1 MRPQEGKS
9 AFQGL
14 VEAGI
19 ALSSELT
26 LDAVL
31 QRLVEAAA
39 ELTGARYAALG
50 VVDASGKELERF
62 ITHGIDPE
70 THAAI
75 GDLPR
80 GRGILGV
87 LIRDARP
94 LRLHDIA
101 EDDRSV
107 GFPPNHPPM
116 QTFLGVPVLL
126 RGIAYGNLYLTEKAG
141 GEDFTDEDEEVVM
154 LLASQ
159 AAVAIENARLYES
172 SREWARQL
180 ESLDE
185 ITNAMLSEIEPARL
199 LQLVV
204 DHMSGLLDARFVA
217 VLVGTGDGWLEIA
230 AAHGEDADDLVGE
243 RLAVDRSKSGRVFVE
258 GTPAR
263 IDSVLDDPDADP
275 ELMRR
280 LGGRA
285 GLWAP
290 LVVRDETIG
299 VLMALD
305 RRRADPRFTDADLR
319 LTQRFAARAAV
330 AVDLSRRVART
341 TVQRIVGG
349 QEQERRRLSR
359 ELHDETGQALTSILL
374 GLKAIEDTQGTD
386 RFPAALA
393 DLRELVVA
401 TLQDVRR
408 LAVELRP
415 KALDDFGLVPALE
428 RLTSAFAE
436 HTGIA
441 AHLES
446 RLPETRLPSEIETVL
461 YRVVQEALT
470 NVVKHAHAEN
480 VSVLLHARQG
490 RVAVVIEDDGRGF
503 TESDETTGHR
513 PSRHAR
519 AGRPRRRHGRGG
531 VERGNGYG
539 HDHRRRGAARMTRIL
554 IVDDHAVVRTGLR
567 LLLDAEDGLE
577 TIAEAGSARDA
588 VFEARKHKPDVIL
601 MDVVLPDRS
610 GIEAT
615 PDVLNEAPDAKV
627 LVLSMEDDPSYV
639 REAFAAGASGY
650 VLKEAADTELVT
662 ALRQVA
668 TGERYVHPALGAR
681 IAAAD
686 AEAAARADADPL
698 SDREREVLR
707 LLALGHTN
715 QEIAKMLF
723 ISVRTAETHRAHI
736 MQKLRLTTR
745 AELVRYA
752 LAQGL
757 LEE

>member
-1 MRPQEGKS
+1 MRTPERES
-9 AFQGL
+9 SFQGL

-26 LDAVL
+26 LEALL
-31 QRLVEAAA
+31 QRLTETAA

-50 VVDASGKELERF
+50 VIDVTGRELERF
-62 ITHGIDPE
+62 VTHGIDPE

-107 GFPPNHPPM
+107 GFPANHPPM
-116 QTFLGVPVLL
+116 RTFLGVPILL
-126 RGIAYGNLYLTEKAG
+126 RGVAYGNLYLTEKEDGA
-141 GEDFTDEDEEVVM
+141 DFTGEDEEVVT

-185 ITNAMLSEIEPARL
+185 ITNAMLSEMEPGRL

-204 DHMSGLLDARFVA
+204 DRASALLDARFVA
-217 VLVGTGDGWLEIA
+217 VLVATPDGLLEIA
-230 AAHGEDADDLVGE
+230 AAEGEQAEELVGF
-243 RLAVDRSKSGRVFVE
+243 RLAADRSKSGRVFEE
-258 GTPAR
+258 GAGVR
-263 IDSVLDDPDADP
+263 VDSVLDDPDADP
-275 ELMRR
+275 DLMRR
-280 LGGRA
+280 VGARA

-290 LVVRDETIG
+290 LVVRGESIG

-305 RRRADPRFTDADLR
+305 RRGDDPRFTDVDLR
-319 LTQRFAARAAV
+319 LVQRFASRAAV

-341 TVQRIVGG
+341 TVQRIVDG

-374 GLKAIEDTQGTD
+374 GLKSIEDAQGTE

-393 DLRELVVA
+393 DLRELAVA

-415 KALDDFGLVPALE
+415 KALDDFGLVAALE
-428 RLTSAFAE
+428 RLTTTFSE
-436 HTGIA
+436 QTGIA

-446 RLPETRLPSEIETVL
+446 QLPDARLPSEVETVL

-470 NVVKHAHAEN
+470 NVVKHARAQN
-480 VSVLLHARQG
+480 VSVLLHARPG
-490 RVAVVIEDDGRGF
+490 KVAVVIEDDGRGIAKG
-503 TESDETTGHR
+503 DGKRRRHR
-513 PSRHAR
+513 PLGHAG
-519 AGRPRRRHGRGG
+519 ACRPRRRQARAR
-531 VERGNGYG
+531 VLRER
-539 HDHRRRGAARMTRIL
+539 HDDRRRGADGVSVRVL

-567 LLLDAEDGLE
+567 LLLDTEDDLE
-577 TIAEAGSARDA
+577 TVAEAGTARDA
-588 VFEARKHKPDVIL
+588 VFEARKHKPDVVL

-610 GIEAT
+610 GIEVT
-615 PDVLNEAPDAKV
+615 PDVLKEAPEAKV

-639 REAFAAGASGY
+639 REAFSAGASGY
-650 VLKEAADTELVT
+650 VLKEAADNELVT
-662 ALRQVA
+662 ALRHVA
-668 TGERYVHPALGAR
+668 AGERYVHPALGAR
-681 IAAAD
+681 MAAAE
-686 AEAAARADADPL
+686 AEAAARAETDPL

-752 LAQGL
+752 LANGL
-757 LEE
+757 LDD

>member
-1 MRPQEGKS
+1 VRSPESKP

-31 QRLVEAAA
+31 QRLLEAAA

-75 GDLPR
+75 GELPR
-80 GRGILGV
+80 GGGILGV

-107 GFPPNHPPM
+107 GFPPHHPPM
-116 QTFLGVPVLL
+116 RTFLGVPILL
-126 RGIAYGNLYLTEKAG
+126 RGIAYGNLYLTEKEG
-141 GEDFTDEDEEVVM
+141 GDDFSVEDEEVVT

-185 ITNAMLSEIEPARL
+185 ITNAMLSEIEPGRL

-217 VLVGTGDGWLEIA
+217 VLVATEDGWLEIA
-230 AAHGEDADDLVGE
+230 AAHGEDAKELVGE
-243 RLAVDRSKSGRVFVE
+243 RLAVERSKSGRVFQE

-263 IDSVLDDPDADP
+263 VDSVLDDPDADP

-280 LGGRA
+280 IGART
-285 GLWAP
+285 GLWTP
-290 LVVRDETIG
+290 LLVRNEAIG

-305 RRRADPRFTDADLR
+305 RRQTDPRFSDADLR
-319 LTQRFAARAAV
+319 LAQRFAARAAV

-341 TVQRIVGG
+341 TVQRIVSG

-374 GLKAIEDTQGTD
+374 GLKAIEDAQGTV

-393 DLRELVVA
+393 ELREQVVA

-436 HTGIA
+436 QTGIA
-441 AHLES
+441 ADLES

-470 NVVKHAHAEN
+470 NVVKHAQAEH
-480 VSVLLHARQG
+480 VSVLLHVKGG

-503 TESDETTGHR
+503 AEGDETTGIGLLGMR
-513 PSRHAR
+513 ERVALVNGSVT
-519 AGRPRRRHGRGG
+519 
-531 VERGNGYG
+531 VE
-539 HDHRRRGAARMTRIL
+539 
-554 IVDDHAVVRTGLR
+554 
-567 LLLDAEDGLE
+567 
-577 TIAEAGSARDA
+577 SS
-588 VFEARKHKPDVIL
+588 P
-601 MDVVLPDRS
+601 
-610 GIEAT
+610 
-615 PDVLNEAPDAKV
+615 
-627 LVLSMEDDPSYV
+627 
-639 REAFAAGASGY
+639 AGATI
-650 VLKEAADTELVT
+650 VVEVPEAE
-662 ALRQVA
+662 
-668 TGERYVHPALGAR
+668 
-681 IAAAD
+681 
-686 AEAAARADADPL
+686 
-698 SDREREVLR
+698 S
-707 LLALGHTN
+707 
-715 QEIAKMLF
+715 
-723 ISVRTAETHRAHI
+723 
-736 MQKLRLTTR
+736 
-745 AELVRYA
+745 
-752 LAQGL
+752 
-757 LEE
+757 

>member
-1 MRPQEGKS
+1 LRVHSQEQES
-9 AFQGL
+9 AFHGL

-31 QRLVEAAA
+31 QRLVETAA
-39 ELTGARYAALG
+39 ELTRARYAALG
-50 VVDASGKELERF
+50 VLDSSGKELERF
-62 ITHGIDPE
+62 ITHGIDAE

-75 GDLPR
+75 GELPR

-101 EDDRSV
+101 ADDRSV

-116 QTFLGVPVLL
+116 STFLGVPILL
-126 RGIAYGNLYLTEKAG
+126 RNVAYGNLYLTEKQG
-141 GEDFTDEDEEVVM
+141 GEDFTAEDEEVVT

-172 SREWARQL
+172 SRDWARQL

-185 ITNAMLSEIEPARL
+185 ITNAMLSEIEPGRL

-217 VLVGTGDGWLEIA
+217 VLVAATDGQLEIA
-230 AAHGEDADDLVGE
+230 AAHGENAEELVGE
-243 RLAVDRSKSGRVFVE
+243 RLAVERSKAGRVFLE
-258 GTPAR
+258 GVPTR
-263 IDSVLDDPDADP
+263 VDSVLDDPDADP
-275 ELMRR
+275 DLMRR
-280 LGGRA
+280 VGARA

-290 LVVRDETIG
+290 LIVRDETIG

-305 RRRADPRFTDADLR
+305 RLQADPRFTDADLR
-319 LTQRFAARAAV
+319 LAQRFASRAAV
-330 AVDLSRRVART
+330 AVDLSRRVVRT

-374 GLKAIEDTQGTD
+374 GLKAIEDTQGTE

-393 DLRELVVA
+393 ELREIVVA

-428 RLTSAFAE
+428 RLTGFFAE
-436 HTGIA
+436 QTGIA

-446 RLPETRLPSEIETVL
+446 RLPESRLPSETETVL

-470 NVVKHAHAEN
+470 NVVKHAQAEH
-480 VSVLLHARQG
+480 VSVLLHSKPG

-503 TESDETTGHR
+503 AEEDETEG
-513 PSRHAR
+513 
-519 AGRPRRRHGRGG
+519 
-531 VERGNGYG
+531 
-539 HDHRRRGAARMTRIL
+539 I
-554 IVDDHAVVRTGLR
+554 GL
-567 LLLDAEDGLE
+567 
-577 TIAEAGSARDA
+577 
-588 VFEARKHKPDVIL
+588 
-601 MDVVLPDRS
+601 
-610 GIEAT
+610 
-615 PDVLNEAPDAKV
+615 
-627 LVLSMEDDPSYV
+627 
-639 REAFAAGASGY
+639 
-650 VLKEAADTELVT
+650 
-662 ALRQVA
+662 
-668 TGERYVHPALGAR
+668 LGM
-681 IAAAD
+681 
-686 AEAAARADADPL
+686 
-698 SDREREVLR
+698 RERVALVGGAVALESRPGAGTTIVVEVP
-707 LLALGHTN
+707 
-715 QEIAKMLF
+715 
-723 ISVRTAETHRAHI
+723 AE
-736 MQKLRLTTR
+736 
-745 AELVRYA
+745 
-752 LAQGL
+752 
-757 LEE
+757 